1 MASSPLLSDI
11 LKKLLSDA
19 CIGSHYEIK
28 AMGWQRRLRQSN
40 CPQFLLD
47 RYSDLTNG
55 VYVDVQNFK
64 GRLPHSKHAVPD
76 SWVRYTFRVM
86 HFRNAS
92 DLMIECAEWRAR
104 MGNLD
109 DAKIIF
115 REPLSTGR
123 KKFLDLMRLAI
134 KTRDACLGRSEN
146 ISDR

>member
-1 MASSPLLSDI
+1 MASSSTLSSLLVQMIFDADI
-11 LKKLLSDA
+11 A
-19 CIGSHYEIK
+19 SHLEIK

-55 VYVDVQNFK
+55 VYVDVQNFE

-76 SWVRYTFRVM
+76 RWVRYTFRVM

-123 KKFLDLMRLAI
+123 KKFLELMRLAI